1 MSKEKVPDGRIDMN
15 YVIYRLEEI
24 EGEDVSDYTKVT
36 NLKFFISELLA
47 KLSQDGQELGGRRSD
62 FP

>member
-1 MSKEKVPDGRIDMN
+1 MDMR